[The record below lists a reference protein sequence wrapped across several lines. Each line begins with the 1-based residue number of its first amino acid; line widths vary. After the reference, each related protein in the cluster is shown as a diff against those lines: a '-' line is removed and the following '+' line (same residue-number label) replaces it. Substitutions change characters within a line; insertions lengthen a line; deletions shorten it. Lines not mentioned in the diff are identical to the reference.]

1 MSFLKSIFKKKEDMT
16 YYEKRLKA
24 RHACAIPTEL
34 MDSAGK
40 LWSCKIVDMSESGF
54 GIITPAS
61 LKRGSSLNIVK
72 PSIVAEVVW
81 ARENKAGLRA
91 IKDM

>member
-1 MSFLKSIFKKKEDMT
+1 MGLLKSIFKKKEEAVC
-16 YYEKRLKA
+16 YEKRLKP

-34 MDSAGK
+34 IDSVGK

-61 LKRGSSLNIVK
+61 LKKGGSLSIVK
-72 PSIVAEVVW
+72 PSIIAEVVW

-91 IKDM
+91 IK